1 VCVSTS
7 HRAQPLLHGA
17 AVSMKLAEEEG
28 SLWIQQLVVSV
39 VIVTCLIVAYRVV
52 DIVFALLLE
61 EAFAAVELEDFT
73 VKEMKQL
80 YTAVRRKEGRDGHVT
95 SSSDSVGARARVDGD
110 KTGSGGWWCFK
121 RSSAKKSGAVA
132 AKNAEDDDESI
143 DRARV
148 DGDKTGSGGWSCL
161 KRFGAKKGGAIAANF
176 AKNDD
181 NGIDQ
186 LERGSALDHEQ
197 HALEHQGLRERER
210 ERKLFAKKTPSP
222 PMHAADDN
230 AAPSK
235 PPVRNSRRAA
245 RLRATRKSRQAQSL
259 LIVRRFVK
267 AAVGYIFLSWLL
279 RTWGTDMTVFIA
291 FSAVGALALAF
302 SLKEVNL

>member
-95 SSSDSVGARARVDGD
+95 SSSDSVGA
-110 KTGSGGWWCFK
+110 
-121 RSSAKKSGAVA
+121 
-132 AKNAEDDDESI
+132 
-143 DRARV
+143 RARV